1 MNKKQRPTAEIAPGI
16 TPGSEDRSA
25 FRDLPDVAAEMA
37 ALEAEVGAPAATAG
51 NGNGASSATEA
62 MLRRWFGGR
71 MSEAEAIELAMA
83 EDIHEWN
90 LDY

>member
-25 FRDLPDVAAEMA
+25 FRDLTNGEAEMA
-37 ALEAEVGAPAATAG
+37 ALAAKVGVPAAIAG
-51 NGNGASSATEA
+51 NGNRANNATDA
-62 MLRRWFGGR
+62 MLQRWFGGR